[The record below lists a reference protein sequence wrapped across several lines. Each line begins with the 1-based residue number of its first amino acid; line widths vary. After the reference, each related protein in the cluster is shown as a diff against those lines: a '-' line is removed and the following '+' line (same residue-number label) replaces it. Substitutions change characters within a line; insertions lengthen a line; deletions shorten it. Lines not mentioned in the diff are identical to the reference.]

1 MRHFRTLVAV
11 VCLLPL
17 LVIGLGCYE
26 TQYPLG
32 SADTASVE
40 PGYIG
45 DYVCTDGKKTF
56 SIIIRNI
63 DNHLY
68 YVEWIDQGDNKPLR
82 LVGYTSAVGGV
93 AFANLRG
100 LTDDGS
106 IDNKFMV
113 MRILLSPDRANLTL
127 RNLKDDFFKDKN
139 INSSDSLG
147 KLIAANL
154 ENDQMYDGDPMVATR
169 VTPPSATTTDNPAAP
184 HTSP

>member
-11 VCLLPL
+11 ACVLPL
-17 LVIGLGCYE
+17 LLIGLGCYE

-32 SADTASVE
+32 SADTATVD

-45 DYVCTDGKKTF
+45 DYVCTDGKKTM

-68 YVEWIDQGDNKPLR
+68 YVEWIDESEKQPLR
-82 LVGYTSAVGGV
+82 MVGYTSAVGGV
-93 AFANLRG
+93 TFANLRG

-113 MRILLSPDRANLTL
+113 MRILLSPDHASLTV

-139 INSSDSLG
+139 INSSDSLE
-147 KLIAANL
+147 KTIAANL
-154 ENDQMYDGDPMVATR
+154 ENDQMYDGEPMVATR
-169 VTPPSATTTDNPAAP
+169 VTPPSPTTTVNPPP
-184 HTSP
+184 HTTP